1 MRTLNLIDINKSD
14 IQYTIHQ
21 FPDGHKHIEL
31 KSGFNKENYINVV
44 CRINNGDDL
53 FILIQVNDILSI
65 NDMRINELSI
75 KYLFTAR
82 CDRRFSIGE
91 AYDLKIIGNILQQFD
106 IDKIKILDIHSQKFS
121 SYIRY
126 EDKFALNSRFTLSKI
141 NYKKYRLCFPD
152 EGAFNRLI
160 EYMSYD
166 TFLNGLCDYIAK
178 VKPIICNKIRKKD
191 LDGNVRIFTEIK
203 SKPRRSNNKPILVV
217 DDLCDG
223 GGTFIS
229 VAKELRELNP
239 PKLSLFVT
247 HAIQLAGIEK
257 VSKVYDEVYITNS
270 YNNWENEKL
279 PNNVIVIDII

>member
-1 MRTLNLIDINKSD
+1 
-14 IQYTIHQ
+14 
-21 FPDGHKHIEL
+21 
-31 KSGFNKENYINVV
+31 
-44 CRINNGDDL
+44 
-53 FILIQVNDILSI
+53 
-65 NDMRINELSI
+65 
-75 KYLFTAR
+75 
-82 CDRRFSIGE
+82 
-91 AYDLKIIGNILQQFD
+91 
-106 IDKIKILDIHSQKFS
+106 
-121 SYIRY
+121 
-126 EDKFALNSRFTLSKI
+126 
-141 NYKKYRLCFPD
+141 
-152 EGAFNRLI
+152 
-160 EYMSYD
+160 MSYD
-166 TFLNGLCDYIAK
+166 TFLNGLYDYIAK